1 MINKHK
7 QRTVPVL
14 ADMLAELAL
23 CTREGEKVT
32 DMGMVRKS
40 IRWMGSLFL
49 LMGFVTS
56 PVLAEV
62 DLETTQSAETLEE
75 TSQIEMSQ
83 TKTPAAPQI
92 DPKEIQKAL
101 AEAGFYKGTIDGV
114 IGKKSR
120 AAIRAFQE
128 KHGLKA
134 DGVCGPKTW
143 EKLKAYLEEAQE
155 MDAVDQELATPTADE
170 GNSLTEDAA
179 MDPWTEPEP
188 EPESSEL
195 KQKLVS

>member
-1 MINKHK
+1 M
-7 QRTVPVL
+7 
-14 ADMLAELAL
+14 
-23 CTREGEKVT
+23 T
-32 DMGMVRKS
+32 DMGMVKKS
-40 IRWMGSLFL
+40 IRWVGSLFL
-49 LMGFVTS
+49 LMGFVAV
-56 PVLAEV
+56 PLQAEE
-62 DLETTQSAETLEE
+62 DFQTPLSLETSEVQE
-75 TSQIEMSQ
+75 TSQTE
-83 TKTPAAPQI
+83 TVAKPEI

-101 AEAGFYKGTIDGV
+101 AEAGFYKGTIDGIV
-114 IGKKSR
+114 GKKSR

-134 DGVCGPKTW
+134 DGVSGPKTW

-170 GNSLTEDAA
+170 GISLTEDTAV
-179 MDPWTEPEP
+179 DPWTEPEP

>member
-1 MINKHK
+1 
-7 QRTVPVL
+7 
-14 ADMLAELAL
+14 
-23 CTREGEKVT
+23 
-32 DMGMVRKS
+32 
-40 IRWMGSLFL
+40 
-49 LMGFVTS
+49 
-56 PVLAEV
+56 
-62 DLETTQSAETLEE
+62 
-75 TSQIEMSQ
+75 MSQ